1 MKHRPEPDIIRLSN
15 ISENRFLTGQT
26 EFGVENESSPQKT
39 FSSLLFSSLLFS
51 SLLFSSLLF
60 SSAARAAGEGSG
72 RGPYVQ
78 ADLAYAYEHI
88 THDYPEPA
96 GAKKGKISTVSDYFR
111 NIRTHSIHPRVSVGY
126 DFGGWRIA
134 ADYARYRKWNDSKYS
149 VSIKELKENKGE
161 NINVAQY
168 LKTENQ
174 ENGSFH
180 AVSSLGLSAV
190 YDFKLNDKFKP
201 YIGARVAYGHIR
213 HQHRSV
219 EQETT
224 IVTTYLQSGKP
235 SPIIRG
241 PTPKPAHQ
249 ESNSIR
255 RVGLGVIA
263 GVGFDITPNL
273 TLDAGYRYHNWG
285 RLENTRFKTHEASL
299 GVRYRF

>member
-1 MKHRPEPDIIRLSN
+1 MQPAKN
-15 ISENRFLTGQT
+15 
-26 EFGVENESSPQKT
+26 
-39 FSSLLFSSLLFS
+39 LLFSSLLFS

-60 SSAARAAGEGSG
+60 SSAAQAASEDGG

-78 ADLAYAYEHI
+78 ADLAYAAERI
-88 THDYPEPA
+88 THDYPEPT
-96 GAKKGKISTVSDYFR
+96 GAKKGTTISTVSDYFR

-134 ADYARYRKWNDSKYS
+134 ADYARYRKWNNSKYS
-149 VSIKELKENKGE
+149 VSIKELKNNNKKKKK
-161 NINVAQY
+161 
-168 LKTENQ
+168 KTENQ

-201 YIGARVAYGHIR
+201 YIGARVAYGHVR
-213 HQHRSV
+213 HSISTKK
-219 EQETT
+219 TT
-224 IVTTYLQSGKP
+224 EFLTTAG
-235 SPIIRG
+235 SPG
-241 PTPKPAHQ
+241 VVPGGYKVSTTPGAHQ

>member
-1 MKHRPEPDIIRLSN
+1 
-15 ISENRFLTGQT
+15 
-26 EFGVENESSPQKT
+26 
-39 FSSLLFSSLLFS
+39 
-51 SLLFSSLLF
+51 
-60 SSAARAAGEGSG
+60 
-72 RGPYVQ
+72 
-78 ADLAYAYEHI
+78 
-88 THDYPEPA
+88 
-96 GAKKGKISTVSDYFR
+96 SDYFR

-134 ADYARYRKWNDSKYS
+134 ADYTRYRKWNNSKYS
-149 VSIKELKENKGE
+149 VSIKELKNNNKKKKK
-161 NINVAQY
+161 
-168 LKTENQ
+168 KTENQ

-201 YIGARVAYGHIR
+201 YIGARVAYGHVR
-213 HQHRSV
+213 HSISTKK
-219 EQETT
+219 TT
-224 IVTTYLQSGKP
+224 EFLTTAG
-235 SPIIRG
+235 SPG
-241 PTPKPAHQ
+241 VVPGGYKVSTTPGAHQ

>member
-1 MKHRPEPDIIRLSN
+1 
-15 ISENRFLTGQT
+15 
-26 EFGVENESSPQKT
+26 
-39 FSSLLFSSLLFS
+39 
-51 SLLFSSLLF
+51 LF
-60 SSAARAAGEGSG
+60 SSAAQAASEDGG

-78 ADLAYAYEHI
+78 ADLAYAAERI
-88 THDYPEPA
+88 THDYPEPT
-96 GAKKGKISTVSDYFR
+96 GAKKGTTISTVSDYFR

-134 ADYARYRKWNDSKYS
+134 ADYARYRKWNNSKYS
-149 VSIKELKENKGE
+149 VSIKELKNNNKKKK
-161 NINVAQY
+161 
-168 LKTENQ
+168 KTENQ

-201 YIGARVAYGHIR
+201 YIGARVAYGHVR
-213 HQHRSV
+213 HSISTKK
-219 EQETT
+219 TT
-224 IVTTYLQSGKP
+224 EFLTTAG
-235 SPIIRG
+235 SPG
-241 PTPKPAHQ
+241 VVPGGYKVSTTPGAHQ

>member
-1 MKHRPEPDIIRLSN
+1 MNPARKKP
-15 ISENRFLTGQT
+15 
-26 EFGVENESSPQKT
+26 
-39 FSSLLFSSLLFS
+39 SLLFSSLLFS
-51 SLLFSSLLF
+51 SLLFP
-60 SSAARAAGEGSG
+60 SAAQAASEDGG

-88 THDYPEPA
+88 TRDYPKPT
-96 GAKKGKISTVSDYFR
+96 GAKKGTTSTTISTVSDYFR

-126 DFGGWRIA
+126 DFGSWRIA
-134 ADYARYRKWNDSKYS
+134 ADYARYRKWNNNKYS
-149 VSIKELKENKGE
+149 VNIENVQKHNNG
-161 NINVAQY
+161 NRIDR
-168 LKTENQ
+168 KTENQ

-201 YIGARVAYGHIR
+201 YIGARVAYGHVR
-213 HQHRSV
+213 HSIDSTKKTIEFLTAAGAPGGAPTVYSPHKNTQDDHR
-219 EQETT
+219 E
-224 IVTTYLQSGKP
+224 GD
-235 SPIIRG
+235 
-241 PTPKPAHQ
+241 
-249 ESNSIR
+249 SIR

>member
-1 MKHRPEPDIIRLSN
+1 MNPARKKP
-15 ISENRFLTGQT
+15 
-26 EFGVENESSPQKT
+26 
-39 FSSLLFSSLLFS
+39 SLLFSSLLFS

-60 SSAARAAGEGSG
+60 SSAAQAASEDNG

-78 ADLAYAYEHI
+78 ADLAYAAERI
-88 THDYPEPA
+88 THDYPKPT
-96 GAKKGKISTVSDYFR
+96 GTDKSKLSTVSDYFR

-134 ADYARYRKWNDSKYS
+134 ADYARYRKWNNSKYS
-149 VSIKELKENKGE
+149 VSIKELKNNNKK
-161 NINVAQY
+161 
-168 LKTENQ
+168 KTENQ

-201 YIGARVAYGHIR
+201 YIGARVAYGHVR
-213 HQHRSV
+213 HSISTKK
-219 EQETT
+219 TT
-224 IVTTYLQSGKP
+224 EFLTVAGARVTVPGTYKVST
-235 SPIIRG
+235 
-241 PTPKPAHQ
+241 TPGAHQ

>member
-1 MKHRPEPDIIRLSN
+1 MQPAKNL
-15 ISENRFLTGQT
+15 
-26 EFGVENESSPQKT
+26 
-39 FSSLLFSSLLFS
+39 LLFS

-60 SSAARAAGEGSG
+60 SSAAQAASEGNG

-88 THDYPEPA
+88 TRDYPEPT
-96 GAKKGKISTVSDYFR
+96 GAKKGTISTVSDYFR

-134 ADYARYRKWNDSKYS
+134 ADYARYRKWNNSKYS
-149 VSIKELKENKGE
+149 VSIKELKNNKKKKKK
-161 NINVAQY
+161 
-168 LKTENQ
+168 KTENQ

-201 YIGARVAYGHIR
+201 YIGARVAYGHVR
-213 HQHRSV
+213 HSISTKK
-219 EQETT
+219 TT
-224 IVTTYLQSGKP
+224 EFLTTAS
-235 SPIIRG
+235 SPG
-241 PTPKPAHQ
+241 VVPGGYKVSTTPGAHQ

>member
-1 MKHRPEPDIIRLSN
+1 MNPAPKN
-15 ISENRFLTGQT
+15 
-26 EFGVENESSPQKT
+26 
-39 FSSLLFSSLLFS
+39 FSSLLFS

-60 SSAARAAGEGSG
+60 SSAARAASEGNG

-88 THDYPEPA
+88 THDYPKPTDPS
-96 GAKKGKISTVSDYFR
+96 KGKISTVSDYFR

-134 ADYARYRKWNDSKYS
+134 ADYARYRKWHNNKYS
-149 VSIKELKENKGE
+149 VSIKELGNRSKKKK
-161 NINVAQY
+161 
-168 LKTENQ
+168 KTENQ

-201 YIGARVAYGHIR
+201 YIGARVAYGHVR
-213 HQHRSV
+213 HSISTKK
-219 EQETT
+219 TT
-224 IVTTYLQSGKP
+224 EFLTVAGARVTVPGTYKVST
-235 SPIIRG
+235 
-241 PTPKPAHQ
+241 TPGAHQ

-263 GVGFDITPNL
+263 GVGFGITPNL
-273 TLDAGYRYHNWG
+273 TLDAG
-285 RLENTRFKTHEASL
+285 
-299 GVRYRF
+299 

>member
-1 MKHRPEPDIIRLSN
+1 M
-15 ISENRFLTGQT
+15 
-26 EFGVENESSPQKT
+26 
-39 FSSLLFSSLLFS
+39 
-51 SLLFSSLLF
+51 
-60 SSAARAAGEGSG
+60 
-72 RGPYVQ
+72 Q
-78 ADLAYAYEHI
+78 ADLAYAAERI
-88 THDYPEPA
+88 THDYPEPT
-96 GAKKGKISTVSDYFR
+96 GTKKGTISTVSDYFR

-134 ADYARYRKWNDSKYS
+134 ADYARYRKWNDNKYS
-149 VSIKELKENKGE
+149 VNIKKLENK
-161 NINVAQY
+161 NKK
-168 LKTENQ
+168 KTENQ

-201 YIGARVAYGHIR
+201 YIGARVAYGHVR
-213 HQHRSV
+213 HSIDSTKKITASAGGAAPTV
-219 EQETT
+219 
-224 IVTTYLQSGKP
+224 Y
-235 SPIIRG
+235 SPYKN
-241 PTPKPAHQ
+241 TQDAHQ

-299 GVRYRF
+299 GVRYR

>member
-1 MKHRPEPDIIRLSN
+1 
-15 ISENRFLTGQT
+15 
-26 EFGVENESSPQKT
+26 
-39 FSSLLFSSLLFS
+39 
-51 SLLFSSLLF
+51 
-60 SSAARAAGEGSG
+60 
-72 RGPYVQ
+72 
-78 ADLAYAYEHI
+78 
-88 THDYPEPA
+88 
-96 GAKKGKISTVSDYFR
+96 AKKGTTISTVSDYFR

-134 ADYARYRKWNDSKYS
+134 ADYARYRKWNNSKYS
-149 VSIKELKENKGE
+149 VSIKELKNNKKKKKKK
-161 NINVAQY
+161 
-168 LKTENQ
+168 KTENQ

-201 YIGARVAYGHIR
+201 YIGARVAYGHVR
-213 HQHRSV
+213 HSISTKK
-219 EQETT
+219 TT
-224 IVTTYLQSGKP
+224 EFLTTAG
-235 SPIIRG
+235 SPG
-241 PTPKPAHQ
+241 VVPGGYKVSTTPGAHQ

>member
-1 MKHRPEPDIIRLSN
+1 MNPARKKPSL
-15 ISENRFLTGQT
+15 L
-26 EFGVENESSPQKT
+26 

-60 SSAARAAGEGSG
+60 SSAAQAASEDGG

-78 ADLAYAYEHI
+78 ADLAYAAERI
-88 THDYPEPA
+88 THDYPEPT
-96 GAKKGKISTVSDYFR
+96 GTKKGTISTVSDYFR

-134 ADYARYRKWNDSKYS
+134 ADYARYRKWNNSKYS
-149 VSIKELKENKGE
+149 VNIK
-161 NINVAQY
+161 NVRIRESNGIRQD

-174 ENGSFH
+174 ENGTFH

-201 YIGARVAYGHIR
+201 YIGARVAYGHVR
-213 HQHRSV
+213 HSIDSTKK
-219 EQETT
+219 TT
-224 IVTTYLQSGKP
+224 DVITVPPNVPNGAATTYDANPQTQNPYHQSD
-235 SPIIRG
+235 
-241 PTPKPAHQ
+241 
-249 ESNSIR
+249 SISS
-255 RVGLGVIA
+255 LGFGAVA
-263 GVGFDITPNL
+263 GVGIDITPNL

>member
-1 MKHRPEPDIIRLSN
+1 MNPARKKP
-15 ISENRFLTGQT
+15 
-26 EFGVENESSPQKT
+26 SSLL

-60 SSAARAAGEGSG
+60 SSAAQAASEGNG

-88 THDYPEPA
+88 TRDYPEPT
-96 GAKKGKISTVSDYFR
+96 GAKKGTISTVSDYFR

-134 ADYARYRKWNDSKYS
+134 ADYARYRKWNNSKYS
-149 VSIKELKENKGE
+149 VSIKELKNNNKKKK
-161 NINVAQY
+161 
-168 LKTENQ
+168 KTENQ

-201 YIGARVAYGHIR
+201 YIGARVAYGHVR
-213 HQHRSV
+213 HSISTKK
-219 EQETT
+219 TT
-224 IVTTYLQSGKP
+224 EFLTTAG
-235 SPIIRG
+235 SPG
-241 PTPKPAHQ
+241 VVPGGYKVSTTPGAHQ

-299 GVRYRF
+299 GMRYRF

>member
-1 MKHRPEPDIIRLSN
+1 MNPARKKP
-15 ISENRFLTGQT
+15 
-26 EFGVENESSPQKT
+26 
-39 FSSLLFSSLLFS
+39 SLLFS

-60 SSAARAAGEGSG
+60 SSAAQAASEDGG

-78 ADLAYAYEHI
+78 ADLAYAAERI
-88 THDYPEPA
+88 THDYPEPTDP
-96 GAKKGKISTVSDYFR
+96 KKGKISTVSDYFR

-134 ADYARYRKWNDSKYS
+134 ADYARYRKWNNSKYS
-149 VSIKELKENKGE
+149 VSIKELKNNNKKKK
-161 NINVAQY
+161 
-168 LKTENQ
+168 KTENQ

-201 YIGARVAYGHIR
+201 YIGARVAYGHVR
-213 HQHRSV
+213 HSISTKK
-219 EQETT
+219 TT
-224 IVTTYLQSGKP
+224 EFLTTAG
-235 SPIIRG
+235 SPG
-241 PTPKPAHQ
+241 VVPGGYKVSTTPGAHQ